1 MAAKK
6 AAPRKASRPK
16 PARKPSPKMTLHS
29 KTLSNGQPRPKSR
42 RS

>member
-1 MAAKK
+1 MAKK
-6 AAPRKASRPK
+6 ASASKPASRPK
-16 PARKPSPKMTLHS
+16 PVKKPGQKMTLHS

>member
-1 MAAKK
+1 MAKRAVKK
-6 AAPRKASRPK
+6 AASRPK
-16 PARKPSPKMTLHS
+16 PTKKARAQVMPHS